1 MMENLLDIKDI
12 HIPEGVSIFPLAK
25 GWWMLIVF
33 GIALIVFINVFFKI
47 LKTSK
52 RHYALRKLKAIDT
65 TNPVE
70 AGCKISELLKRI
82 CNVKYK
88 GASVLFGK
96 EWLEF
101 LNKHSKKNLTKEA
114 SDLLIYAPFID
125 KNEKKYTSKDADV
138 LKEFCRDWIG
148 DNL

>member
-1 MMENLLDIKDI
+1 M
-12 HIPEGVSIFPLAK
+12 V
-25 GWWMLIVF
+25 LILGF
-33 GIALIVFINVFFKI
+33 H
-47 LKTSK
+47 LK
-52 RHYALRKLKAIDT
+52 
-65 TNPVE
+65 
-70 AGCKISELLKRI
+70 
-82 CNVKYK
+82 
-88 GASVLFGK
+88 K

>member
-52 RHYALRKLKAIDT
+52 RYYALGKLKAIDT

-138 LKEFCRDWIG
+138 LKEFCKDWIG